1 MASCCLCF
9 VRHVSSLTG
18 RLVPCVIV
26 PVSSYRNGRCCCCC
40 HLAEPQTLIEAPTTT
55 TMSSNINFLFWYK
68 RTDGPQ
74 LFFRS
79 ISLKG
84 PIPTVCALQQ
94 PSFFFTTAATSD
106 SRRVYKK
113 KIYVRPS
120 VCRLFFFRK
129 GPRVFIGENGTARA
143 LLTFPFFLYSWKKK
157 KGVGNRQTDHTG
169 LITMRDLLRVA
180 GGWNNSKIYETH
192 VRRL

>member
-26 PVSSYRNGRCCCCC
+26 PVSSYRNGRCCCC

-74 LFFRS
+74 LFFRIHFAERANS
-79 ISLKG
+79 HC
-84 PIPTVCALQQ
+84 VCVAAAE
-94 PSFFFTTAATSD
+94 FFFLRQRQRATLDVFIKRKFMS
-106 SRRVYKK
+106 
-113 KIYVRPS
+113 VRPS
-120 VCRLFFFRK
+120 VGSFFSERVRAFLLVKTGRLAPCSHFR
-129 GPRVFIGENGTARA
+129 FS
-143 LLTFPFFLYSWKKK
+143 FPVKKK
-157 KGVGNRQTDHTG
+157 KKESATVKQ
-169 LITMRDLLRVA
+169 ITL
-180 GGWNNSKIYETH
+180 GW
-192 VRRL
+192 